1 VLNEIKSSLLM
12 FEFVSIDVYRLK
24 TLLNAYLKYKYRGF
38 KGTDGNILLVF
49 MTMVQREISID

>member
-1 VLNEIKSSLLM
+1 M